1 MNIRE
6 RNQSYEDLTLI
17 NQAKF
22 SKDTLGRKCHE
33 LEDDIRTV
41 FMVDRDRII
50 HSKSFRRLKHK
61 TQVFIQTSSDH
72 YRTRLTHTIEVSQIA
87 RTIAVGIGLN
97 EYLCEAIAMGHDL
110 GHVAFAHV
118 GEAVINDF
126 LPGGFKHSEQSV
138 RVVSKLEKGG
148 KGLNLTAEV
157 IDGILKHSGLNDT
170 NNIPI
175 TLEGQVVRYSDKIAY
190 VNHDIDDSIRAGLLT
205 EEQIPKHLI
214 DELGNSNSERINTLV
229 HDIVNNT
236 VKNIERGN
244 NKVSLSDKKTQALL
258 ELRSFMFK
266 NIYLGNVLK
275 DERKKAGFIVEN
287 MLQYY
292 FGNPEKMPVMYRN
305 IADEEGKER
314 AVADYIA
321 GMSDDYCLSTFNR
334 IYIPKTIVY

>member
-6 RNQSYEDLTLI
+6 RNQGYEDLTLI
-17 NQAKF
+17 KQAKF
-22 SKDTLGRKCHE
+22 SKDTLGRKYQE
-33 LEDDIRTV
+33 PEDDIRTV

-110 GHVAFAHV
+110 GHVAFAHI
-118 GEAVINDF
+118 GEAVINEF
-126 LPGGFKHSEQSV
+126 LPGGFEHSKQSV
-138 RVVSKLEKGG
+138 RVVSKLEKDG

-157 IDGILKHSGLNDT
+157 IDGILKHSGLNDKK
-170 NNIPI
+170 NLPI
-175 TLEGQVVRYSDKIAY
+175 TLEGQVVKYSDKIAY

-236 VKNIERGN
+236 VNNIENGQN
-244 NKVSLSDKKTQALL
+244 LVSLSSAKCEALL

-266 NIYLGNVLK
+266 NIYLGDVLK

-292 FGNPEKMPVMYRN
+292 FGHPEKMPVMYRN
-305 IADEEGKER
+305 IADEEGRER

-321 GMSDDYCLSTFNR
+321 GMSDDYCLSMFNR